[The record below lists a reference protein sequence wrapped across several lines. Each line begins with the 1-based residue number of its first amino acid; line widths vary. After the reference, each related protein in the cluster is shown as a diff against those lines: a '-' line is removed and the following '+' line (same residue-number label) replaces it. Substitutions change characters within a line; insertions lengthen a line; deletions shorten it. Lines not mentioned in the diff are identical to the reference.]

1 MEPISSYTT
10 IYDANNLAHTFV
22 RGQHVIKDEQCNV
35 YCIGGVG
42 KNNDV

>member
-1 MEPISSYTT
+1 MEPINSYTT
-10 IYDANNLAHTFV
+10 IFNANNLAHTFV

-35 YCIGGVG
+35 DFIGGVG